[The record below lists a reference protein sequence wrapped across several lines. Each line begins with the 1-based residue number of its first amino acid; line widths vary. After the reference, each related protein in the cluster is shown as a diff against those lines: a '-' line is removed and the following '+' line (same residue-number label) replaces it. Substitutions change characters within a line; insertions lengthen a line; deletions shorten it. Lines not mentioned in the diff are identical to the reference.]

1 METASLHFGA
11 WGLAWRDFLKQIAPA
26 CGRLVTVRA
35 SVEVS
40 GEFSL
45 ADLLGSGSCLAL
57 RRAAAQ
63 VALGSAPVTGSV
75 RVLVG
80 NQVRALAQKVAAGL
94 GQDAGELVTFVV
106 PERITVRRA
115 GARASCAD
123 IARSIPG
130 TSTSTSTSTAAGPA
144 DCGAADRIPHDA
156 SLEFSPPAWDPA
168 LRSWQLYA
176 RCVHPADC
184 VPFLVRLRGRAGE
197 ADAREE
203 KEKGIAAGAA
213 RNPMVPRSPM
223 VGSKF
228 ARSKFA
234 RSTMPRSTMARSTM
248 ARLAAASS
256 PLSGL
261 NPPGPAGAGA
271 LVRPG
276 QAVTLLW
283 DQDGIRL
290 VIPAVALDPGAPGEP
305 VRARIV
311 RGGRLVRA
319 VVVSAGMVRAVS

>member
-1 METASLHFGA
+1 MKPFLIAAGIVSFSLVAGVSPGHASCRVTA
-11 WGLAWRDFLKQIAPA
+11 
-26 CGRLVTVRA
+26 RA

-45 ADLLGSGSCLAL
+45 ADLLGSGSCLPL

-75 RVLVG
+75 RVLAG
-80 NQVRALAQKVAAGL
+80 NEVRALVQKLAAGL
-94 GQDAGELVTFVV
+94 GQDAGEFVTIVV

-123 IARSIPG
+123 IARSIAV
-130 TSTSTSTSTAAGPA
+130 TSTSAGPA

-184 VPFLVRLRGRAGE
+184 VPFLVRLRGRDPGVGAE
-197 ADAREE
+197 
-203 KEKGIAAGAA
+203 AGAA
-213 RNPMVPRSPM
+213 TEA
-223 VGSKF
+223 GK
-228 ARSKFA
+228 A
-234 RSTMPRSTMARSTM
+234 RSTI
-248 ARLAAASS
+248 ARLAASSQSQGQTAS
-256 PLSGL
+256 
-261 NPPGPAGAGA
+261 GPARALA
-271 LVRPG
+271 LVHPG
-276 QAVTLLW
+276 QPVTLLW

-290 VIPAVALDPGAPGEP
+290 VIPAVALDRGAPGEP

-319 VVVSAGMVRAVS
+319 VVVGAGMVRAVS

>member
-1 METASLHFGA
+1 MKTLLIAVGIAGFWLGA
-11 WGLAWRDFLKQIAPA
+11 GVSPGQSS
-26 CGRLVTVRA
+26 CQVTVRA
-35 SVEVS
+35 SVEVA

-45 ADLLGSGSCLAL
+45 ADLLGRGTCSKMLG
-57 RRAAAQ
+57 AAAQ
-63 VALGSAPVTGSV
+63 VRMGSAPVAGSV
-75 RVLVG
+75 RVLEG
-80 NQVRALAQKVAAGL
+80 REVRAAVQKVVQKLKGNL
-94 GQDAGELVTFVV
+94 GREAGEFAPLLV

-130 TSTSTSTSTAAGPA
+130 TSPGTA
-144 DCGAADRIPHDA
+144 DCGAADRIARDA
-156 SLEFSPPAWDPA
+156 ALEFSRPAWDPA
-168 LRSWQLYA
+168 LGRWQLYA

-184 VPFLVRLRGRAGE
+184 VPFLVRLRGRDAGAGAGAGE
-197 ADAREE
+197 GAEAEAE
-203 KEKGIAAGAA
+203 TATEAGKA
-213 RNPMVPRSPM
+213 RSP
-223 VGSKF
+223 
-228 ARSKFA
+228 
-234 RSTMPRSTMARSTM
+234 M
-248 ARLAAASS
+248 ARLAAMSSQSVGQAAS
-256 PLSGL
+256 GR
-261 NPPGPAGAGA
+261 GRAVA

-290 VIPAVALDPGAPGEP
+290 VIPAVALDPGAPGER